1 MPAQQQQQPQQ
12 VAQQQQTQQVAQSNL
27 NEEIEDEAY
36 DFDGEEEEE
45 EEEEKV
51 QPVAKV
57 VKQRKPRKKKDKNA
71 PPAPLSAYA
80 FFFRETQVKV
90 KSQNPAAKFGDVS
103 RSVAALWE
111 TLGDNEKAVYKN
123 LSVED
128 HARYDAAMKVYKA
141 SQASAGDQGVT
152 PKAKSVKV
160 VYLGGKMM
168 TTTTTT
174 PVKQPELAN
183 QNHPLFQG
191 ASPVIPPKAN
201 AMVVKPEDLTENEC
215 IRAGC
220 TNFAIKSPEWED
232 EYCSNDC
239 AIIHCKAVFASFVSG
254 NLKA

>member
-1 MPAQQQQQPQQ
+1 MHQQPQS
-12 VAQQQQTQQVAQSNL
+12 VSSNL
-27 NEEIEDEAY
+27 NEEIEDEAD
-36 DFDGEEEEE
+36 DFDGEEEEEE

-71 PPAPLSAYA
+71 PAAPLSAYA
-80 FFFRETQVKV
+80 FFFRETQAKV

-103 RSVAALWE
+103 RSVAAMWE
-111 TLGDNEKAVYKN
+111 TLGPSEKAVYKN

-128 HARYDAAMKVYKA
+128 HARYDAAMKEYKA
-141 SQASAGDQGVT
+141 SQSAAAPQGSDGSM

-174 PVKQPELAN
+174 SPAKQPVPAN

-191 ASPVIPPKAN
+191 ASTLIPPKGN
-201 AMVVKPEDLTENEC
+201 ALVVKPEDLTDNQC

-232 EYCSNDC
+232 EYCSNEC
-239 AIIHCKAVFASFVSG
+239 AIIHCKAVFASFVTG
-254 NLKA
+254 NLKV